1 MGQAVL
7 APLAVILAWPALTG
21 LDAPAAVFMG
31 AALAAVALSVPLL
44 YGRAFGWPWPVVPRL
59 VLVLVLVV
67 VVVVLNAVR
76 GDASPQF
83 WLFQAALLALA
94 AGSAALARFLAR
106 RAASRRG

>member
-21 LDAPAAVFMG
+21 VDAPAAVFMG

-67 VVVVLNAVR
+67 LNAVR

-83 WLFQAALLALA
+83 WLFQAAMLALA